1 MSNPLRH
8 ALVSFK
14 EQLERRQQERR
25 AERIARTRA
34 EQNSEPLGNMP
45 LASSPDVKALFQR
58 IKNSVELD
66 TNRYAQELLMPEAG
80 AVALPAFDSAAAPV
94 SEALPAAGDEAAAP
108 ASPTFAGV
116 TPSVHILHLWE
127 SWNRIENLIP
137 NTPERAAPHP
147 SMCSALLMAEVT
159 YLIQE
164 QAQKPIMPGSM
175 LMKVKQAVQAYLDG
189 RTNDTITLLKN
200 VLHNDPHNHSVL
212 MMLSQ
217 ILYAQ
222 ATKGV
227 QNALPEAR
235 EYAQRSTIYSDKLR
249 ASQLAL
255 YRYLAI
261 STERAFG
268 PERALE
274 WLRET
279 SMLDV
284 QDMNASGEGLMGDR
298 GMYLRGWAVLSSIP
312 VDMWQDSELA
322 QVKQLVTKAIG
333 GVAVYLAWLRAPML
347 AAASLSKTPLPHV
360 DEIEILLK
368 AAMVSYSEHATALK
382 QLPLK
387 TSDKPWLLRVRFLNA
402 LVQVAP
408 VPAFDQAMLQMSLD
422 GQSWNEGGSPDP
434 ELRAT
439 LGLREISYWRL
450 WALVLTP
457 FKDMRQPYLLPA
469 EETIHDG
476 DMLASCDQLLA
487 TLATTE
493 KQLIKPHLWDDLR
506 PWLVRW
512 QLDHLLA
519 ASTGS
524 NKPRN
529 RFAPSLPPYT
539 SLYRIWQDPP
549 IGGLLPSEII
559 LECAKRG
566 AFASLF
572 EVLAALDGAG
582 KLINDPVHGLI
593 ASQKRA
599 LAAANRYNPKKF
611 KTVAAEFGTNA
622 GNSLLILVMPIGL
635 LGLIAAIVSFSAN
648 WGQAMGLILALAG
661 IAGVVALNLKK

>member
-25 AERIARTRA
+25 AERIAKTRA
-34 EQNSEPLGNMP
+34 EQDHEPLGNMP
-45 LASSPDVKALFQR
+45 LATSPDVKTLFQR
-58 IKNSVELD
+58 IKTSIELD
-66 TNRYAQELLMPEAG
+66 SARYIHEAMAIDTG
-80 AVALPAFDSAAAPV
+80 NVALPAVDIVVPAPLATNTVEGEGVSDAAMAYANV
-94 SEALPAAGDEAAAP
+94 S
-108 ASPTFAGV
+108 
-116 TPSVHILHLWE
+116 PSVHIMHLWE

-147 SMCSALLMAEVT
+147 NMCAALLMAEVT
-159 YLIQE
+159 HLIQE
-164 QAQKPIMPGSM
+164 QAQKPIMPASM
-175 LMKVKQAVQAYLDG
+175 LVKVKQSVQAYLDG
-189 RTNDTITLLKN
+189 RMNDTVTLLKN

-217 ILYAQ
+217 ILYSQ
-222 ATKGV
+222 AARGV

-235 EYAQRSTIYSDKLR
+235 EYAQRSTIYSDKLSP
-249 ASQLAL
+249 SQLAL

-261 STERAFG
+261 VTERSFG

-279 SMLDV
+279 GMLNV
-284 QDMNASGEGLMGDR
+284 QDMHDTGEGIMMDR
-298 GMYLRGWAVLSSIP
+298 GMYLRAWAVLSTIP
-312 VDMWQDSELA
+312 VDMWQDAELA
-322 QVKQLVTKAIG
+322 NVKSLVTKAIG
-333 GVAVYLAWLRAPML
+333 GVAVYLAWLRGPML

-368 AAMVSYSEHATALK
+368 AAMLSYGEHATALK

-408 VPAFDQAMLQMSLD
+408 VPSFDQAMLQIALD

-469 EETIHDG
+469 DETVHDG
-476 DMLASCDQLLA
+476 DMLASCDQLLS
-487 TLATTE
+487 TLATAE
-493 KQLIKPHLWDDLR
+493 KQLIKSHLWDDLK

-539 SLYRIWQDPP
+539 GLYRIWQDPP
-549 IGGLLPSEII
+549 IGGLLPSDII

-572 EVLAALDGAG
+572 EILAALDGAG

-611 KTVAAEFGTNA
+611 KTVAAEFGSNT
-622 GNSLLILVMPIGL
+622 GNSLLILVMPVGA

>member
-8 ALVSFK
+8 ALVSFR

-25 AERIARTRA
+25 AERIAKTRA
-34 EQNSEPLGNMP
+34 EQEHSTLGNVP
-45 LASSPDVKALFQR
+45 LAASPDVKMFFQR
-58 IKNSVELD
+58 VRTSVD
-66 TNRYAQELLMPEAG
+66 M
-80 AVALPAFDSAAAPV
+80 DSARYFNDINIP
-94 SEALPAAGDEAAAP
+94 PAP
-108 ASPTFAGV
+108 AGNESVIALEPLPPEMASEGDAPDTASLQASV
-116 TPSVHILHLWE
+116 APSVHIMHLWK
-127 SWNRIENLIP
+127 SWLRVENLVP
-137 NTPERAAPHP
+137 NTAEKATHYP
-147 SMCSALLMAEVT
+147 SMCAALLMAEMN
-159 YLIQE
+159 YLVQE
-164 QAQKPIMPGSM
+164 HAQKPIMPAGM
-175 LMKVKQAVQAYLDG
+175 LVKVKQSVQAYLDG
-189 RTNDTITLLKN
+189 RTNDTVTLLKN
-200 VLHNDPHNHSVL
+200 ILHNDPHNHSVL

-217 ILYAQ
+217 ILYAM
-222 ATKGV
+222 AVKGM

-235 EYAQRSTIYSDKLR
+235 DYAQRSTIYSDKLKPN
-249 ASQLAL
+249 QLAL

-261 STERAFG
+261 VTERSFG

-279 SMLDV
+279 DMLSV
-284 QDMNASGEGLMGDR
+284 RSLTEGSEGIMVER
-298 GMYLRGWAVLSSIP
+298 GMYLRAWAILGTIP
-312 VDMWQDSELA
+312 IELWQDAELHA
-322 QVKQLVTKAIG
+322 VKNLVTKTIG
-333 GVAVYLAWLRAPML
+333 GVAIYLAWLRGPLL
-347 AAASLSKTPLPHV
+347 AAASLSKTPIPHV
-360 DEIEILLK
+360 EEIEMLLK
-368 AAMVSYSEHATALK
+368 TAMVSYGEHATALK

-408 VPAFDQAMLQMSLD
+408 VPYFDQVMLQVALD
-422 GQSWNEGGSPDP
+422 GQSWNEDSTPDP

-450 WALVLTP
+450 WTLVLTP

-476 DMLASCDQLLA
+476 DMLASCDQLLV
-487 TLATTE
+487 TLANAE
-493 KQLIKPHLWDDLR
+493 KSLIKAHLWEDLK
-506 PWLVRW
+506 PWIVRW

-519 ASTGS
+519 AATGS

-549 IGGLLPSEII
+549 ISGLLPSEII
-559 LECAKRG
+559 TECARRG

-572 EVLAALDGAG
+572 EVMAALEGAG

-599 LAAANRYNPKKF
+599 LGAANRYNPKKF
-611 KTVAAEFGTNA
+611 KPVSAEFG
-622 GNSLLILVMPIGL
+622 GNTGNGVLMMVMPLGM

-648 WGQAMGLILALAG
+648 WGQALGLILALGG